1 MPEMGADM
9 YCSQQ
14 ICIPPTFPYLL
25 RQFAKAAIR
34 TQPNDLLKWATTY
47 FRCLSLNIPP
57 PVKPRLEYP
66 IPRDHHGL
74 TPGWLR
80 ALLYQMAGHQTVT
93 FKTLWDRWI
102 GACLQHPNLIQILVL
117 GGFDDNQA
125 VPWLRFIALCA
136 AHLTDS
142 LTQTMILICE
152 ILTEE
157 PEGGSAMIP
166 LSTFLDLYEFLARID
181 ASLPQTLKNYYFLDK
196 FLELFREKIAKDSGE
211 KPVEEELET
220 DFMSEIVSEVTEKS
234 ERETKKDDE
243 GSVVSCPSVTSQ
255 DPDNYM
261 KLLMKIRAEGEF
273 EESNEEIKEETEEKT
288 EPVDE
293 EVKEEEVEERKE
305 SVAVSEKKFPEQL
318 AEDEK
323 IPQFPVEDDL
333 VSKSTR
339 MSSAPSESLKK
350 DEEDLKQDTYLM
362 EDLARLRSLQE
373 AMMGESDDEVEK
385 FKASILAEAGLT
397 QSQIDAPEH
406 FETRIESEIFTNE
419 SLKSYETST
428 SEPSVKEKAP
438 EIEYEDVFVDPVPGI
453 GPKVPENLILA
464 VCNYMKDVAKWQHDM
479 VMPRNIRHF
488 DRPPLEIRNQ

>member
-34 TQPNDLLKWATTY
+34 TQPNDLLKWSTTY

-80 ALLYQMAGHQTVT
+80 ALLYQMVGHQTVT

-125 VPWLRFIALCA
+125 VPWLRFLALCA
-136 AHLTDS
+136 AHLTDN

-166 LSTFLDLYEFLARID
+166 LTIFLDLYNFLARID
-181 ASLPQTLKNYYFLDK
+181 ASLPQTLKNYFFLDK

-211 KPVEEELET
+211 KPQEEEQET
-220 DFMSEIVSEVTEKS
+220 DLMSEIMSEMTEKS
-234 ERETKKDDE
+234 EKETKRDDE

-273 EESNEEIKEETEEKT
+273 EEA
-288 EPVDE
+288 E
-293 EVKEEEVEERKE
+293 EVKEEKSDTEVKESAVEEPEERKE
-305 SVAVSEKKFPEQL
+305 SMVSEKKFSEQL

-323 IPQFPVEDDL
+323 SPQFPVEDDL

-339 MSSAPSESLKK
+339 MSSEPNESLKK
-350 DEEDLKQDTYLM
+350 DEEDLKQDKYLM
-362 EDLARLRSLQE
+362 EDLERLRSLQE

-397 QSQIDAPEH
+397 ESQMAAPQH
-406 FETRIESEIFTNE
+406 FETRIDSEIFTNE
-419 SLKSYETST
+419 SLKSDETST
-428 SEPSVKEKAP
+428 SEPSEKEKPP
-438 EIEYEDVFVDPVPGI
+438 EVEYEDVFVDAVPGI
-453 GPKVPENLILA
+453 GPRVPENLIAA
-464 VCNYMKDVAKWQHDM
+464 VCNYMKEVAKWQHDM

-488 DRPPLEIRNQ
+488 DCPPLEIRNE